1 MGKFI
6 GLNDQE
12 WAVVEPFIPY
22 KWGITFRGKQPLHP
36 RKILNTL
43 ASIDSGG
50 IRSKVG

>member
-22 KWGITFRGKQPLHP
+22 KWGITFRGKQPLLKKNQRMVKTNYFP
-36 RKILNTL
+36 K
-43 ASIDSGG
+43 G
-50 IRSKVG
+50 